1 RIALARAFMRA
12 GAEILVLDEPT
23 ASMDAE
29 TEAQIFD
36 HFRSLTANRISILIS
51 HRFST
56 VRHAGLLVVLD
67 QGQIVERGTHE
78 ELVRLGGRYARLFDL
93 QARAYR

>member
-1 RIALARAFMRA
+1 MRT

-23 ASMDAE
+23 AAMDAE
-29 TEAQIFD
+29 TEAQIFE
-36 HFRSLTANRISILIS
+36 HFRSLTHGRIAVLIS

-56 VRHAGLLVVLD
+56 VRYADQIVVLD
-67 QGQIVERGTHE
+67 EGRIVEQGSHD
-78 ELVRLGGRYARLFDL
+78 ELMARRGRYAHLFEL

>member
-1 RIALARAFMRA
+1 MRS

-29 TEAQIFD
+29 TEAQIFE
-36 HFRSLTANRISILIS
+36 HFRSLAANRIAILIS

-56 VRHAGLLVVLD
+56 VRHADVIVVLD
-67 QGQIVERGTHE
+67 QGQIIEQGTHD
-78 ELVRLGGRYARLFDL
+78 ELMRLGGRYARLFDL